1 MDLIRRSA
9 VRDLRV
15 DFFRGLALWWIF
27 ADHIPGDVLASYSL
41 RNFAMCDATEVFVLL
56 AGYGAGL
63 SYGSRLKRHGYVSA
77 AADVLKRAWTLY
89 IAHIFLFVL
98 FTAQVTY
105 SATALNRV
113 NYLSETR
120 LDVLGDDPYRSILEA
135 LLLRFQPS
143 LLNILP
149 LYVVLLVFFA
159 ATIWLLRWPRVL
171 FGVSLALYLLVR
183 VSGLN
188 LDAWTGE
195 GWFFDPFAWQFL
207 FIIGVL
213 LACAPPPMPRRRLP
227 FDVVAV
233 AIIAT
238 GMIVALVI
246 NPHPHLLGWVSASKL
261 RFLVIEDKT
270 GLYPF
275 RLVSILALTWLC
287 VRLIRFHAP
296 WLQSRWAAPFVLIGQ
311 NSLPVFCSG
320 IVFGFAARLGLEY
333 DDRAL
338 MQIGINVFGAA
349 GMVGIGALTAWYRIK
364 DAHGKARPAPP
375 VSAPPLSPAAV
386 PPATL
391 SPAPL
396 SPATPAPSSTPILA
410 PTVAP
415 APALLP
421 LDAHPDTR

>member
-9 VRDLRV
+9 ARDLRV

-27 ADHIPGDVLASYSL
+27 TDHIPGDVLADYSL

-63 SYGSRLKRHGYVSA
+63 SYGMRLGRHGYVSA

-105 SATALNRV
+105 SATALNRL

-171 FGVSLALYLLVR
+171 FGLSLAIYLLVR

-213 LACAPPPMPRRRLP
+213 LACAPPHMPRWRAP
-227 FDVVAV
+227 FDALAA
-233 AIIAT
+233 AIIIA

-246 NPHPHLLGWVSASKL
+246 NPHPRWLAWVSASPL

-287 VRLIRFHAP
+287 VRLIGFRAP
-296 WLQSRWAAPFVLIGQ
+296 WLRARWASPFVLIGQ

-320 IVFGFAARLGLEY
+320 IVIGFAARLGLEY
-333 DDRAL
+333 DDRAF
-338 MQIGINVFGAA
+338 MQVGINLFGAL
-349 GMVGIGALTAWYRIK
+349 GMVGVGALAAWYRTK
-364 DAHGKARPAPP
+364 DAHRQKRPA
-375 VSAPPLSPAAV
+375 
-386 PPATL
+386 ATQ
-391 SPAPL
+391 AE
-396 SPATPAPSSTPILA
+396 T
-410 PTVAP
+410 
-415 APALLP
+415 LLP
-421 LDAHPDTR
+421 LEAHPGSG